1 MTNKRDHDS
10 LSYSD
15 AEDSPATQQQ
25 SNKRQ
30 RKQDKSNNH
39 KRNQNNN
46 GQPGIDPTYG
56 QRSAIPVEYP
66 SDDDIEFE
74 DQSDALAYLHA
85 VQ

>member
-1 MTNKRDHDS
+1 MANKRDHDA

-15 AEDSPATQQQ
+15 AEDSPITPPQA
-25 SNKRQ
+25 NKRQ
-30 RKQDKSNNH
+30 RKQD

-56 QRSAIPVEYP
+56 QRSAIPIEYP
-66 SDDDIEFE
+66 SDDDVEFE
-74 DQSDALAYLHA
+74 DQSDALAYLRS